1 MDLKELLGEEL
12 YKQVMEKAGDK
23 KIAIVSDGNWIPKE
37 KFNELNENTKE
48 LKKQLKDRD
57 AQLAELG
64 EKAKG
69 HEELTAKINELTEE
83 NKKAAAEYQQK
94 LDQQAFDFALKS
106 ALTSVK
112 AKNPKAVE
120 ALLNKESIKLDGDK
134 LLGLEDQLKA
144 LQKSDAYLF
153 ETGQQSNKPTFSQ
166 GQHQTTPG
174 GEPSTLLD
182 ALNQSFQQPIIKIR
196 R

>member
-37 KFNELNENTKE
+37 KFNELNENTKG

-69 HEELTAKINELTEE
+69 HEELTAKINELTEA
-83 NKKAAAEYQQK
+83 NKKTEADYQKK

-106 ALTSVK
+106 ALTNAK

-153 ETGQQSNKPTFSQ
+153 EAEQQPSKPTFSQ
-166 GQHQTTPG
+166 GQHQTTPS

-182 ALNQSFQQPIIKIR
+182 ALNQRFSTTNN
-196 R
+196 

>member
-12 YKQVMEKAGDK
+12 YKQVMEKAGEK

-57 AQLAELG
+57 AQLAELA

-83 NKKAAAEYQQK
+83 NKKTAAEYQQK

-106 ALTSVK
+106 ALTNAK

-153 ETGQQSNKPTFSQ
+153 EAEQQPSKPTFSN
-166 GQHQTTPG
+166 GQHQTTPA

-182 ALNQSFQQPIIKIR
+182 ALNQRFTTTNN
-196 R
+196 

>member
-1 MDLKELLGEEL
+1 MNLKELLGEAL
-12 YKQVMEKAGDK
+12 YKQVIEKAGDK

-57 AQLAELG
+57 IQLAELG

-144 LQKSDAYLF
+144 LQKSDGYLF
-153 ETGQQSNKPTFSQ
+153 EAEQQHSKPTFSQ

-182 ALNQSFQQPIIKIR
+182 ALNHRFSTTNN
-196 R
+196 

>member
-1 MDLKELLGEEL
+1 MDLKELLGEDL

-69 HEELTAKINELTEE
+69 HEELTAKINELTEA
-83 NKKAAAEYQQK
+83 NKKTEADYQKK

-134 LLGLEDQLKA
+134 LLGLADQLKA

-153 ETGQQSNKPTFSQ
+153 EAEQQPSKPTFSQ
-166 GQHQTTPG
+166 GLHQTTPG

-182 ALNQSFQQPIIKIR
+182 ALNQRFSTTNN
-196 R
+196 

>member
-1 MDLKELLGEEL
+1 MDLKDLLGEEL
-12 YKQVMEKAGDK
+12 YKEVMEKAGDK

-37 KFNELNENTKE
+37 KFNELNENTKD

-83 NKKAAAEYQQK
+83 NKKTAAEYQQK

-106 ALTSVK
+106 ALTNAK

-120 ALLNKESIKLDGDK
+120 ALLNKDSIKLDGDK

-153 ETGQQSNKPTFSQ
+153 EVEQQPSKPTFSQ

-182 ALNQSFQQPIIKIR
+182 ALNQRFSTTNN
-196 R
+196 

>member
-57 AQLAELG
+57 AQLTELG

-69 HEELTAKINELTEE
+69 HEELTAKINELTEV
-83 NKKAAAEYQQK
+83 NKKTEADYQKK

-106 ALTSVK
+106 ALTNAK

-153 ETGQQSNKPTFSQ
+153 EAEQQPSKPTFSH
-166 GQHQTTPG
+166 GQHQTTSA
-174 GEPSTLLD
+174 GEPSTLFD
-182 ALNQSFQQPIIKIR
+182 ALNQKFSTTNI
-196 R
+196 

>member
-1 MDLKELLGEEL
+1 MDLKELLGEDL

-69 HEELTAKINELTEE
+69 HEELMVKINELTEE
-83 NKKAAAEYQQK
+83 NKKTAAEYQQK

-106 ALTSVK
+106 AITNAK

-120 ALLNKESIKLDGDK
+120 ALLNKDSIKLDGDK

-153 ETGQQSNKPTFSQ
+153 EAEQQPSKPTFSQ
-166 GQHQTTPG
+166 GQHQTTPA

-182 ALNQSFQQPIIKIR
+182 ALNQRFSTTNN
-196 R
+196 